1 MKHLTACLAT
11 LVTLATAVA
20 PASAG
25 WDNVFQP
32 TLFCRPR
39 ANESTSK
46 YYVPPVVVSQ
56 SSPCPQPCAQP
67 CPQPCTTQYIQR
79 SYYQPVTA
87 YETKTVMEPVT
98 TYRTSYY
105 YEPVTTVRYSS
116 YYDPC
121 TCSYGQVAVPSTSY
135 QLREQKCPV
144 QSWVSR
150 CVQVPVQAYQKVDY
164 WQPQTTCCQTTL
176 GAPIYGSTPP
186 PPPNVVPEMRQSERP
201 PEIKSS
207 TTPGTGGSSQMN
219 QYYPPIEPSNGNKTS
234 FQPQLGAP
242 VPMQQ
247 PAPQPPVKL
256 DRIAAGP
263 NSVVEGQVVR
273 ADNSPKASAKVLFV
287 NAATG
292 QRQTIVANSAG
303 RFQTELPAGSW
314 HVYVHGAND
323 LPIYQNRVDVN
334 GSQFRQVSLVNP

>member
-1 MKHLTACLAT
+1 MRFLTASLGALIIAAT
-11 LVTLATAVA
+11 SIA

-39 ANESTSK
+39 APETTAR
-46 YYVPPVVVSQ
+46 YAPVVVAQ
-56 SSPCPQPCAQP
+56 SSPCPQP

-87 YETKTVMEPVT
+87 YENRTVMEPVT
-98 TYRTSYY
+98 TFRTSFY
-105 YEPVTTVRYSS
+105 YEPVTTVRYSF
-116 YYDPC
+116 YFDPC
-121 TCSYGQVAVPSTSY
+121 TCSYKQVAIPTTCY

-150 CVQVPVQAYQKVDY
+150 CVQVPVTAYQRVDY
-164 WQPQTTCCQTTL
+164 WQPQTTCCTTTL
-176 GAPIYGSTPP
+176 GAPIFAGTPP
-186 PPPNVVPEMRQSERP
+186 PPPAAPAAPVIPEMRPLEK

-207 TTPGTGGSSQMN
+207 VTPGTSGKTEQFN
-219 QYYPPIEPSNGNKTS
+219 QFYPPIESSNKTS
-234 FQPQLGAP
+234 WQQPQLGTP
-242 VPMQQ
+242 VPLQQ
-247 PAPQPPVKL
+247 PAPQAPVKL
-256 DRIAAGP
+256 DRISAGP
-263 NSVVEGQVVR
+263 NSVVEGQVLR

-287 NAATG
+287 NASTG
-292 QRQTIVANSAG
+292 QRHTILANSAG

-323 LPIYQNRVDVN
+323 LPVYQSRIDVN
-334 GSQFRQVSLVNP
+334 GSQFRQVSLVQK